1 MDKGRHGCLRGVTSC
16 APPPPFYL
24 CQVLMT
30 GLITALGI
38 ALHNFPE
45 GVAVFLA
52 SMKVRLI
59 RLQTGQA

>member
-1 MDKGRHGCLRGVTSC
+1 MC
-16 APPPPFYL
+16 PPPPFYL

-59 RLQTGQA
+59 RLQTWQA